1 MNTAL
6 VIFGRFTLVLM
17 GISGHQQLV
26 GIGGDGETI
35 VFVYGNHQ
43 RSTQTQVGGDKLAV
57 GIFAHSNLAT
67 NIRYIHTDT
76 QLAFA
81 LSDINVVL
89 VVHAEVGSKSRTW
102 SSIVGVAV
110 S

>member
-17 GISGHQQLV
+17 WISGHQQFV
-26 GIGGDGETI
+26 GIGGDRETI

-43 RSTQTQVGGDKLAV
+43 RSTQTQVGGNEFAV

-67 NIRYIHTDT
+67 NIRYVHTYT

-89 VVHAEVGSKSRTW
+89 VVHAEVGSKSRAR
-102 SSIVGVAV
+102 SSVVGVAV